1 MDKAIEMVNVSLETR
16 SNTLLKNISFDL
28 QKGEICGI
36 YGRNGAGK
44 SMLIKTICGLVSP
57 TQGKIQVWGKAVG
70 ICGKTATHTG
80 ILIESPGLLPDNTAF
95 ENLFYLSCI
104 ANKKGNADKENIRNT
119 LSDLG
124 IDPDEKKPVRKFSL
138 GMRQKVALAI
148 ALFEKPGLLLLDEP
162 TNNLDSQ
169 SISSLHAYLK
179 KIHEKYGTSILLASH
194 QEDDFYKLC
203 SRVITIEQGKIVGD
217 DQL

>member
-1 MDKAIEMVNVSLETR
+1 MNNAIEMVNVSVETR
-16 SNTLLKNISFDL
+16 TNTLLKNISFNL

-57 TQGKIQVWGKAVG
+57 TQGSIQVWGKTVG
-70 ICGKTATHTG
+70 LNGKTATNTG

-104 ANKKGNADKENIRNT
+104 ANKRGSADKENIRST

-124 IDPDEKKPVRKFSL
+124 INPNERKPVRKFSL

-148 ALFEKPGLLLLDEP
+148 ALFEKPDLLLLDEP

-169 SISSLHAYLK
+169 SISFLHAYLK
-179 KIHEKYGTSILLASH
+179 KIHEQYGTSILLASH
-194 QEDDFYKLC
+194 QEDDFNKLC

-217 DQL
+217 DQI

>member
-1 MDKAIEMVNVSLETR
+1 MNNASEMVNVSVETR
-16 SNTLLKNISFDL
+16 TNTLLKNISFNL

-57 TQGKIQVWGKAVG
+57 TQGSILVWGKTVG
-70 ICGKTATHTG
+70 LNGKTATNTG

-104 ANKKGNADKENIRNT
+104 ANKRGNADKENIRST

-124 IDPDEKKPVRKFSL
+124 INPNERKPVRKFSL

-148 ALFEKPGLLLLDEP
+148 ALFEKPDLLLLDEP

-169 SISSLHAYLK
+169 SISFLHAYLK
-179 KIHEKYGTSILLASH
+179 KIHEQYGTSILLASH
-194 QEDDFYKLC
+194 QEDDFNKLC

-217 DQL
+217 DQI